1 MSLQAIAYSSQA
13 TTGLSVHD
21 MEAVALRAANR
32 NLQAGVSGI
41 LLYDGSHFLQ
51 YLEGP
56 DESLSTVYSRIL
68 TSRRH
73 HEIIELKRGRVG
85 VRRFPQHALQLL
97 HVEPL
102 VLRAAASSDWT
113 GFTRRR
119 SDAARPTGIDQLA
132 ALVAPQLDVLG

>member
-13 TTGLSVHD
+13 INALSVHD
-21 MEAVALRAANR
+21 LEAVALRAETR

-56 DESLSTVYSRIL
+56 DEALSAVYSRIL
-68 TSRRH
+68 SSRRH

-85 VRRFPQHALQLL
+85 VRRFPQHALQWLQ
-97 HVEPL
+97 VEPSI
-102 VLRAAASSDWT
+102 LRAAASSDWT

-119 SDAARPTGIDQLA
+119 SDAARPTGIDHLA
-132 ALVAPQLDVLG
+132 VLVEPQLDMLG